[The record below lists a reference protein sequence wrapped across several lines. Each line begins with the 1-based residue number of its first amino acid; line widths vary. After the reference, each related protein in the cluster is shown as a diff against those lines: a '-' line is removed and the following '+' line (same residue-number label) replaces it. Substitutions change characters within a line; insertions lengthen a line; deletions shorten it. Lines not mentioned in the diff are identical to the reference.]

1 MQSNIFEL
9 IDLLVKMSGSK
20 SNLDEL
26 KADLDD
32 TESRILKVQKKLDNL
47 DEEMSDDKYFD
58 AQSEI
63 VDRNIRISLVKK
75 IQKLNKVKNDIS
87 KDLDAAK
94 SDEITFHKELDDLID
109 KINEA
114 NKYND
119 VINDTKS
126 NSDSFN
132 QMIESE
138 NKRISHL
145 VEKKKDLE
153 ERYSDVQKKVEYLAD
168 SLNEVVDKINK
179 ENDRLKEV
187 EDNLSNIKS
196 YIDLE
201 TKEKDENK
209 YLDAKNQL
217 DDLMHHKN
225 EIINDAVYIAGS
237 IKEHIANEEKDKI
250 EEEFNHL
257 VDIVSSIP
265 FMNLEQD
272 EIKNEK
278 DKLSEELKNYDTEI
292 SQKEYQTMDKEFI
305 EERIVYLKDNIDKI
319 NSEIASLN
327 DKVSAINE
335 ASDLLSSKI
344 YKAEDQI
351 SKIDKSLVDYESYDY
366 EEETEIPKSV
376 VQAANNKLKE
386 EKDNISNIADK
397 YREDVINKL
406 EELNIVNSRLEK
418 LNKEVQD
425 KEKELD
431 DLEKKAALSTKSSNI
446 LEEEKDK
453 IKLEKINKLIL
464 NLNDREE
471 FSKSISTIVD
481 EFNMLLS
488 SLEFVD
494 KKTRS
499 KLLYEDFGKE
509 SKKEDLTETK
519 VENKESSNEVIE
531 TPSEEVEETEII
543 DEEKEEPIV
552 EEKKVDV
559 FDNSALKVDEEKPLE
574 PTFEPVINDN
584 ENPFSFE
591 QFVEEKPEEN
601 DSKLRVVELTEI
613 PSNLKENND
622 QNFMVNDF
630 QDDEYIDLDTA
641 ISSME
646 EN

>member
-126 NSDSFN
+126 NSDSFK

-179 ENDRLKEV
+179 ENDRLREV

-217 DDLMHHKN
+217 DDLMRHKN

-237 IKEHIANEEKDKI
+237 IKEHIANEEKDKT

-257 VDIVSSIP
+257 VDVVSSIP

-305 EERIVYLKDNIDKI
+305 EERIIYLKDNIDKI

-406 EELNIVNSRLEK
+406 EELNIINSRLEK
-418 LNKEVQD
+418 LNREVQD

-471 FSKSISTIVD
+471 FSKSISTIID

-499 KLLYEDFGKE
+499 KLLYEDFSKE

-519 VENKESSNEVIE
+519 IENKESSNEVIE
-531 TPSEEVEETEII
+531 TPSEEVEEPEII

-591 QFVEEKPEEN
+591 QFVEDKPEKN